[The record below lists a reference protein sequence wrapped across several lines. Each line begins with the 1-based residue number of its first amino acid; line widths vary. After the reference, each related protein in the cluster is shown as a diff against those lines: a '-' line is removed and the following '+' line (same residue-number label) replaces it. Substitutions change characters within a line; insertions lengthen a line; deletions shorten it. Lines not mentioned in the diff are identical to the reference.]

1 MEEEKIRKE
10 FEMKRNLEVDRIEK
24 IFNRIRARGI
34 DLVEPNDT

>member
-10 FEMKRNLEVDRIEK
+10 FELKRNIEVDRIEK

-34 DLVEPNDT
+34 DLTDT